1 MNQNSG
7 RDARRNQGKRR
18 RGGCEVGGFTE
29 KGLGLKS
36 SKHGILILTAG
47 PKVKDKNEG
56 VVDLAKNVQSLR
68 K

>member
-36 SKHGILILTAG
+36 SKDVLTAG
-47 PKVKDKNEG
+47 PKVKDENEG